1 MKKLTEAKSRELI
14 HRAAA
19 KLPRP
24 AGDRELM
31 ENVFELLEVVFKH
44 GKGRRG
50 TNSKTYTGP
59 ALEAFSAYCVKA
71 AATHVG
77 LHDISIDDDYIEDAD
92 NRFDRLRLDLNVTW
106 NDKSI
111 LMQESRVWIDKPFL
125 TLKYQ
130 VIEDIVYLP
139 HGRARLDDNI
149 IFPIVTICC
158 DITETTRATREHFFA
173 MVLRSSE
180 LSQKTDY
187 GMNRINLFT
196 LSAGRRA
203 DGYFDAGINETSVS
217 EYVNMLVT
225 HFDHYKRR
233 RA

>member
-1 MKKLTEAKSRELI
+1 MKKLTETKSRELI
-14 HRAAA
+14 YDAAA

-24 AGDRELM
+24 TNDRELM
-31 ENVFELLEVVFKH
+31 GNVFQLLEFVFKH

-59 ALEAFSAYCVKA
+59 ALEAFSTYCVKA
-71 AATHVG
+71 AAAHVG
-77 LHDISIDDDYIEDAD
+77 LHGISIDDDYIEDAD

-106 NDKSI
+106 NDKLI
-111 LMQESRVWIDKPFL
+111 LMQESRAWIDKPFL

-139 HGRARLDDNI
+139 HGRAGLDDNI

-158 DITETTRATREHFFA
+158 DITEITRATREYFFA

-180 LSQKTDY
+180 LPQKTDY

-196 LSAGRRA
+196 LSAGRRS
-203 DGYFDAGINETSVS
+203 DGYFDAGVNETSVR
-217 EYVNMLVT
+217 EYVNMLVN
-225 HFDHYKRR
+225 HFGHYKRR
-233 RA
+233 RT